1 MCNWNRSL
9 EFLNIKETSLYYKS
23 PTNQTYWWNFGF
35 LALYFLVI
43 QTITGI
49 LLVMYDKWWIGF
61 LHANGAFFFMCLF
74 IYLLLIFKLLYM
86 NHIFNILKRFTMIII
101 QYFYNIIRIVYSI
114 GDGIINIIGLKD
126 AVNGETLD
134 FLLIKSNNNTEDEIL
149 KRGRFLAPWVSWIPE
164 KDKFNDSEGSL
175 YEQNSE
181 EEEEGEDKKENQK
194 KHIKK
199 PKKNNSKKKE

>member
-61 LHANGAFFFMCLF
+61 LHANGAFFLCIYLF
-74 IYLLLIFKLLYM
+74 IYC
-86 NHIFNILKRFTMIII
+86 
-101 QYFYNIIRIVYSI
+101 
-114 GDGIINIIGLKD
+114 
-126 AVNGETLD
+126 
-134 FLLIKSNNNTEDEIL
+134 
-149 KRGRFLAPWVSWIPE
+149 
-164 KDKFNDSEGSL
+164 
-175 YEQNSE
+175 
-181 EEEEGEDKKENQK
+181 
-194 KHIKK
+194 
-199 PKKNNSKKKE
+199 

>member
-1 MCNWNRSL
+1 
-9 EFLNIKETSLYYKS
+9 
-23 PTNQTYWWNFGF
+23 
-35 LALYFLVI
+35 
-43 QTITGI
+43 
-49 LLVMYDKWWIGF
+49 
-61 LHANGAFFFMCLF
+61 
-74 IYLLLIFKLLYM
+74 
-86 NHIFNILKRFTMIII
+86 MIII